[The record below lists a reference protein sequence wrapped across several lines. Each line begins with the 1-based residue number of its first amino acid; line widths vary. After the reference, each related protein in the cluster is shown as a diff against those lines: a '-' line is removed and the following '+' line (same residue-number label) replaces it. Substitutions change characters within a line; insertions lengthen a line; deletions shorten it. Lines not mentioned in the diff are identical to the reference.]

1 MPSYTLNFSLL
12 KTFLKKI
19 IADKRKNTYIII
31 FILLVLF
38 NILVFHNYSFYN
50 KCIVKIQKAETSLV
64 SSDDNYSD
72 GIVSV
77 YDQTLYGSVMNTGEK
92 GKEIILN
99 NEYSSNG
106 IFNDAYSKGDE
117 VFVTLSD
124 NSEIIGNKSYL
135 TGTVSSLKRDKYV
148 ALIFSIF
155 AMMLVLLEKKRG
167 ILTVL
172 SLFINIGAFYFCL
185 ELYGSGYDI
194 LLLCIGLSLFFII
207 FSIVFVNGNN
217 KQSFSSI
224 ISTILS
230 LALTMGLFM
239 LVLHFSGEMDYSYM
253 DFLIMPADAGKIF
266 LSELLIGG
274 LGTIMDIAITMSS
287 AVKELV
293 YKDNTISIKSLF
305 LSGRKIAEDIMGAM
319 INVLLFT
326 YICGGIPM
334 ILYLLKNDIQIYSII
349 SVYMPY
355 EIDRFLIGGIG
366 ILLSIPISLVVSIL
380 IIKGGQ
386 KSCK

>member
-185 ELYGSGYDI
+185 ELYGSFRW
-194 LLLCIGLSLFFII
+194 LLPW
-207 FSIVFVNGNN
+207 
-217 KQSFSSI
+217 
-224 ISTILS
+224 
-230 LALTMGLFM
+230 
-239 LVLHFSGEMDYSYM
+239 
-253 DFLIMPADAGKIF
+253 DFLCWC
-266 LSELLIGG
+266 
-274 LGTIMDIAITMSS
+274 
-287 AVKELV
+287 
-293 YKDNTISIKSLF
+293 
-305 LSGRKIAEDIMGAM
+305 
-319 INVLLFT
+319 FT
-326 YICGGIPM
+326 
-334 ILYLLKNDIQIYSII
+334 
-349 SVYMPY
+349 SV
-355 EIDRFLIGGIG
+355 EKWI
-366 ILLSIPISLVVSIL
+366 IPIWIF
-380 IIKGGQ
+380 
-386 KSCK
+386 